1 MCVTVFASFTY
12 YLLTVVPIKDHVLHP
27 ATNESPQGGCHH
39 GGWIRGIFFCES
51 SLLIEKQTNFIRGPQ
66 KIIKTLTLTL

>member
-39 GGWIRGIFFCES
+39 TAAGSGAIFFA
-51 SLLIEKQTNFIRGPQ
+51 KVVY
-66 KIIKTLTLTL
+66 